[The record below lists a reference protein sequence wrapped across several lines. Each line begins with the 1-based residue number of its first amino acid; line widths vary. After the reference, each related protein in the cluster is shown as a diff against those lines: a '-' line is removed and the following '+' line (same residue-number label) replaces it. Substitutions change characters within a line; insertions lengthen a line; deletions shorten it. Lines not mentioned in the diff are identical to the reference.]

1 MNWLLGLLFLICI
14 FSFYYL
20 LGDFVSSL
28 FRLKNVDSHF
38 KVILGFISV
47 FFLGF
52 VVGFP
57 AQVLKASWNAYFIA
71 FSSILIIVVL
81 FLIRR
86 LNKSNIH
93 FMSKKIIKEYLKEN
107 WFIYI
112 LVLCFIVLYSMSYLT
127 FSYVGYDDAYYITKM
142 VSFVGRS
149 HFFAENYFTGFVNPH
164 ANVLSYRIFNSYELT
179 YAYFGTLFHI
189 SIPFFAKIV
198 MSINN
203 FLITFFVFKIIA
215 EKFVDKKYSQFCL
228 IFFAIFMIPQ
238 AVVSKNNLL
247 RIDFYDFWQ
256 FALASFY
263 GGNIVRNIALPIYM
277 IEFYHL
283 YKKFNL
289 SLLFLI
295 GITSISFMSFSSIFV
310 MWLLICIITYI
321 IIIMFKIYRDKW
333 KFTLFNSNKEITFV
347 VFCLVL
353 FYCMNYVVSFCLKK
367 LIGKFSGIING
378 VNSYITF
385 STGNLFFIV
394 SFISVILFLY
404 KHKDDFL
411 DKEVEFYCYAI
422 LIPYSF
428 IVVGRFNSILYLISG
443 CNDFVIKRFIDS
455 IRTIDFVILGILFF
469 ALLRRINKLKYFS
482 VLSLCMCLGVPSY
495 VYFNQQKMFRVAQNF
510 TSGIERPGYNW
521 KLPFQNDEM
530 MPQVTVDVGN
540 YFNSLSK
547 NSYKL
552 LSSTRFEWNGATIN
566 CTAFLMTSNQIQIIP
581 VNDYYRGRVIDK
593 KRGLSPY
600 EFLKLDRFLNNREEY
615 INIVNSLK
623 KNKIQYVFTTN
634 KVVAKTLLKRGHIIV
649 LDNKNK
655 NEEYYLIKLLFN
667 Y

>member
-52 VVGFP
+52 VAGFP

-238 AVVSKNNLL
+238 AVVSNNNLL

-256 FALASFY
+256 FSLASFY
-263 GGNIVRNIALPIYM
+263 GGNVVRNIALPVYM
-277 IEFYHL
+277 IEFYNL
-283 YKKFNL
+283 YKSFNL
-289 SLLFLI
+289 RSVVLI
-295 GITSISFMSFSSIFV
+295 GITSIAFMSLSSIFV
-310 MWLLICIITYI
+310 MWLIMCFITYALI
-321 IIIMFKIYRDKW
+321 VMFKVYRDKW

-347 VFCLVL
+347 VFCLVG
-353 FYCMNYVVSFCLKK
+353 FYCLNTVISVVLNKLLGMLALSNNAMSDFKNNKKNDDIIKREKSLIFKLK
-367 LIGKFSGIING
+367 IKFI
-378 VNSYITF
+378 SYFILRF
-385 STGNLFFIV
+385 IFLLFFWYYL
-394 SFISVILFLY
+394 SVFSAIY
-404 KHKDDFL
+404 K
-411 DKEVEFYCYAI
+411 
-422 LIPYSF
+422 
-428 IVVGRFNSILYLISG
+428 N
-443 CNDFVIKRFIDS
+443 
-455 IRTIDFVILGILFF
+455 T
-469 ALLRRINKLKYFS
+469 
-482 VLSLCMCLGVPSY
+482 
-495 VYFNQQKMFRVAQNF
+495 
-510 TSGIERPGYNW
+510 
-521 KLPFQNDEM
+521 
-530 MPQVTVDVGN
+530 
-540 YFNSLSK
+540 
-547 NSYKL
+547 
-552 LSSTRFEWNGATIN
+552 
-566 CTAFLMTSNQIQIIP
+566 QI
-581 VNDYYRGRVIDK
+581 
-593 KRGLSPY
+593 
-600 EFLKLDRFLNNREEY
+600 
-615 INIVNSLK
+615 
-623 KNKIQYVFTTN
+623 
-634 KVVAKTLLKRGHIIV
+634 
-649 LDNKNK
+649 
-655 NEEYYLIKLLFN
+655 YLIKDTLLSFILSFIEPFGIYLIPGLFRIPSLSNKFN
-667 Y
+667 NRPILYRFSKILQNIML